1 MAKPSTKQGSLFE
14 TPRVIDL
21 IEILSKAGLSKN
33 EQGIIKR
40 RLLENTGEFGK
51 FLQQMFR
58 SETNQNIDVFE
69 SLKELKKKEKKKI
82 TSFDSVAKIL
92 SIDFPELL
100 DFILKEYEVEAKNTR
115 ALIGKEFVVI
125 KRIADV
131 IFEAKD
137 KSGNQVIIHLEFERE
152 FESDKL
158 MDKRKLEYRQLMEM
172 DDGFAGKTV
181 LCNVFYL
188 RGSPKNKEVIEDRI
202 VKLPSTDPR
211 FSGELKYKAYHLNQV
226 TIDMM
231 IEKNLPFLLP
241 FIIQSE
247 LQNISDDES
256 PIKQIEDIRQQI
268 HENEE
273 ALTKMIDGL
282 SEEKIESLRTIVE
295 YMWQKSYS
303 KEVFNKSTLLK
314 LMKEQLN
321 LRQSDVAMV
330 ITMERARRIAVA
342 NQMVEQGKLTK
353 EQMDYFLK
361 EMENYKND
369 SSNKST

>member
-342 NQMVEQGKLTK
+342 NQMVQEGEITQK
-353 EQMDYFLK
+353 QMEKFLK
-361 EMENYKND
+361 RMEEYKND

>member
-1 MAKPSTKQGSLFE
+1 LT
-14 TPRVIDL
+14 
-21 IEILSKAGLSKN
+21 EILSKTGLSKN
-33 EQGIIKR
+33 KQGIIKR
-40 RLLENTGEFGK
+40 RLLENKEDFGK

-58 SETNQNIDVFE
+58 SETNQSIDVFE
-69 SLKELKKKEKKKI
+69 SLKEFEKKEKRKI

-137 KSGNQVIIHLEFERE
+137 KSGNKVIIHLEFERE
-152 FESDKL
+152 FESDKF

-188 RGSPKNKEVIEDRI
+188 RGSPKNKKVIEDRI

-226 TIDMM
+226 TIGMM

-247 LQNISDDES
+247 LQDISDDDS
-256 PIKQIEDIRQQI
+256 PTKQIEDIRQQI
-268 HENEE
+268 QENEE

-282 SEEKIESLRTIVE
+282 SEDKIESLRTIVE

-321 LRQSDVAMV
+321 LRQSDVARG
-330 ITMERARRIAVA
+330 ITTGIATGIATERAKRIAVA
-342 NQMVEQGKLTK
+342 NQMVQEGEITQK
-353 EQMDYFLK
+353 QMEKFLK
-361 EMENYKND
+361 RMEEYKND
-369 SSNKST
+369 SSKKST

>member
-1 MAKPSTKQGSLFE
+1 
-14 TPRVIDL
+14 
-21 IEILSKAGLSKN
+21 
-33 EQGIIKR
+33 
-40 RLLENTGEFGK
+40 
-51 FLQQMFR
+51 
-58 SETNQNIDVFE
+58 
-69 SLKELKKKEKKKI
+69 
-82 TSFDSVAKIL
+82 
-92 SIDFPELL
+92 
-100 DFILKEYEVEAKNTR
+100 
-115 ALIGKEFVVI
+115 
-125 KRIADV
+125 
-131 IFEAKD
+131 
-137 KSGNQVIIHLEFERE
+137 
-152 FESDKL
+152 

-342 NQMVEQGKLTK
+342 NQMVQEGEITQK
-353 EQMDYFLK
+353 QMEKFLK
-361 EMENYKND
+361 RMEEYKND